1 MLGRISD
8 AKVAEATGR
17 GRRHIRTKRESLG
30 IAPFQQ
36 QNKSQWSKKMLSKL
50 GKAPDGQVAEELGV
64 ALSTVSVQ
72 RHRHGIPA
80 FVSSKKAKKS
90 PSKKR

>member
-1 MLGRISD
+1 
-8 AKVAEATGR
+8 
-17 GRRHIRTKRESLG
+17 
-30 IAPFQQ
+30 
-36 QNKSQWSKKMLSKL
+36 MLSKL